1 MRKISRFMCAA
12 VVIVALTSGTIAD
25 GKSHKLATCDG
36 QHRRP
41 ANLYGSILPTVNP
54 ATGITKPASANGVDI
69 FPNDPAPKSGVPKG
83 KPASRDQSNQI
94 VPPISLVTP
103 AQHYRSC

>member
-1 MRKISRFMCAA
+1 MRKISKYLCAA
-12 VVIVALTSGTIAD
+12 VVIVALTNSTMAG

-41 ANLYGSILPTVNP
+41 ANLYGSILPTVDP
-54 ATGITKPASANGVDI
+54 ATGVTTPANANGVDI
-69 FPNDPAPKSGVPKG
+69 FPSDPAPKSRVPQG
-83 KPASRDQSNQI
+83 KPAPSDRPSQI

-103 AQHYRSC
+103 TQFYRSC